1 MHTVPTELAV
11 RPASTVHS
19 RRVRSRAGLV
29 SVGYEG
35 RSIDDLVQSLRDAGV
50 SLVADVRLTPISR
63 KPGLSKTRLAERLA
77 DEGIGYVHLRA
88 LGNPKDNRAGFA
100 DERIGEALARFYS
113 IMDGDQQARSQL
125 KTLAESAAHQRVAV
139 LCFERE
145 STRCHRRA
153 ILDVLAV
160 DAPTVAYL

>member
-1 MHTVPTELAV
+1 MHTVLTELAV
-11 RPASTVHS
+11 RPASTVYNG
-19 RRVRSRAGLV
+19 RVRSRAGLV

-35 RSIDDLVQSLRDAGV
+35 RSIDDLVGSLRDAEV

-77 DEGIGYVHLRA
+77 GEGIGYVHLRA
-88 LGNPKDNRAGFA
+88 LGNPKENRAGFA
-100 DERIGEALARFYS
+100 DERIDEALARFCS
-113 IMDGDQQARSQL
+113 IMDGDQARSQL
-125 KTLAESAAHQRVAV
+125 KTLAQSAAKQRVAV

-160 DAPTVAYL
+160 DVPTVAYL